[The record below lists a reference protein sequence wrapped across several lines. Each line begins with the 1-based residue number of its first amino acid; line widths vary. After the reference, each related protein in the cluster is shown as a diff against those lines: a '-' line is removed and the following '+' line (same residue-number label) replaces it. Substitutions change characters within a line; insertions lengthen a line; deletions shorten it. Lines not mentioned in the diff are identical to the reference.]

1 MRGFCPPSARPS
13 RQTMTNPRTLYDK
26 LWDSHAVAELPG
38 GATLLY
44 IDRQILH
51 EVSSP
56 QAFVAMREAG
66 RRLRRPET
74 HIAVADHAV
83 PTRVRQGEIADP
95 QARSQVAELEANVA
109 EFAVPYA
116 ALDGSEQGIVHVIG
130 PETGFTLPG
139 TTIVCGDSHTTTHG
153 AFGAL
158 AFGIGASEQGT
169 VMAAQVLPQT
179 RARTMK
185 VELVGTLGHGVDA
198 KDIALALIARIG
210 AHGAV
215 GHAVEYAGPAVRA
228 MSMAQRMT
236 LCNMTI
242 EAGSRIG
249 LVAPDETTFAFLEGR
264 RLAPKGAQWDAAVA
278 YWRGLASD
286 EGATFDRVVTIDLA
300 TIEPQVSWGT
310 SPNQTLPISGAV
322 PDPAT
327 IADATER
334 RETEKAL
341 AYMGLTPGQALDSI
355 PIDHVFIGS
364 CTNGRIEDLRK
375 AAAVAKGRRV
385 APGVKAIVV
394 PGSAATRRMAEGEG
408 LDRVFLDAGF
418 EWRFAGCSMCVAMND
433 DRLAPGQR
441 CASTSNRNF
450 EGRQGPGG
458 RTHLMSPAMAAA
470 AAVTGRLTDAR
481 TLPEPRTTA

>member
-1 MRGFCPPSARPS
+1 
-13 RQTMTNPRTLYDK
+13 MTKPRTLYDK
-26 LWDSHAVAELPG
+26 LWDSHVVAEMPG
-38 GATLLY
+38 GASLLY

-74 HIAVADHAV
+74 HLAVADHAV
-83 PTRVRQGEIADP
+83 PTRTRQGEIADP
-95 QARSQVAELEANVA
+95 LARSQVAELEANVS
-109 EFAVPYA
+109 EFGIPYA
-116 ALDGSEQGIVHVIG
+116 PLDGAEQGIVHVIG

-185 VELVGTLGHGVDA
+185 VELAGQLGHGVDA
-198 KDIALALIARIG
+198 KDVALALIARIG

-215 GHAVEYAGPAVRA
+215 GYAVEYTGSAVRA

-249 LVAPDETTFAFLEGR
+249 LVAPDETTFAFLKGR
-264 RLAPKGAQWDAAVA
+264 RLAPAGTMWELAVNAWRALPADDGAVYDK
-278 YWRGLASD
+278 
-286 EGATFDRVVTIDLA
+286 VVTLDLDEIA
-300 TIEPQVSWGT
+300 PQVSWGT
-310 SPNQTLPISGAV
+310 SPNQTLPISAAV
-322 PDPAT
+322 PDPST
-327 IADATER
+327 IADPIER

-341 AYMGLTPGQALDSI
+341 SYMGLAPGQNLTDIA
-355 PIDHVFIGS
+355 IDHVFIGS
-364 CTNGRIEDLRK
+364 CTNGRIEDLRS
-375 AAAVAKGRRV
+375 AAAIAQGRKVAQ
-385 APGVKAIVV
+385 GVKAIVV
-394 PGSAATRRMAEGEG
+394 PGSAATRAQAEAEG

-433 DRLAPGQR
+433 DRLAAGQR

-458 RTHLMSPAMAAA
+458 RTHLVSPAMAAA
-470 AAVTGRLTDAR
+470 AAISGHLIDAR
-481 TLPEPRTTA
+481 KLA